1 MKVLR
6 HVDTVPR
13 QVSYRNGSLRVPHGW
28 LLIYSGS
35 SWERDTCVTRRNWLS
50 KLIPTVP
57 ILQLTAP
64 DLCHFAK
71 ISIDKQVVVKIT
83 SLAIFFQ

>member
-1 MKVLR
+1 MAV
-6 HVDTVPR
+6 
-13 QVSYRNGSLRVPHGW
+13 
-28 LLIYSGS
+28 
-35 SWERDTCVTRRNWLS
+35 DTCVTRRNWLS